1 MKLIRLLF
9 LCGLLVSVTSLV
21 SAGES
26 DSKTDDGSEK
36 AIELYNSGVKHL
48 DKAKDILMVG
58 DSAFAYNYRATSDA
72 KAKKEYEH
80 AVKDFK
86 DAIQMKPDMKEAYN
100 NLGFC
105 YRKLDKLEES
115 LKAYKN
121 ALKLD
126 PDFAQALEYMG
137 ETYLALD
144 QLEKATEHLKKLSEL
159 KSAYADTLSNSIEI
173 YKLNQINKTLQSDK
187 K

>member
-1 MKLIRLLF
+1 MKPIRLIL

-26 DSKTDDGSEK
+26 DSKADDGSEK
-36 AIELYNSGVKHL
+36 AVELYNSGIKHM
-48 DKAKDILMVG
+48 DKAKEILIVG

-72 KAKKEYEH
+72 KAKKEYEY

-86 DAIQMKPDMKEAYN
+86 DAIQLKPDMKEAYN

-126 PDFAQALEYMG
+126 TNFEQALEYMG
-137 ETYLALD
+137 ETYLALG
-144 QLEKATEHLKKLSEL
+144 QMEMATENLKKLMEL

-173 YKLNQINKTLQSDK
+173 YKLNQINKSLNSEK